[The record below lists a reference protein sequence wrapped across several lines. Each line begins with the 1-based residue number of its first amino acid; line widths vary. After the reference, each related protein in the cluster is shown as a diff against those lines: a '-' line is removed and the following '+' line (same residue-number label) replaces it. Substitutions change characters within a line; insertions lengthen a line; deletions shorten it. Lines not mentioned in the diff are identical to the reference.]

1 MSNGHTNR
9 NRRGNSRSRHG
20 PQRGRDQRPSGLR
33 PQVVAQ
39 SSAQPASD
47 ESPREQPQARS
58 PQLQPAPEQPRQ
70 TPQSEDPQRAQAP
83 RPAGPRGHAYMPAAG
98 GQTRGYTGQNGASGA
113 TSAKRVNGM
122 NGRNGH
128 LAANGTHNPNGTG
141 GTSAAN
147 SYQAPTA
154 ASGAS
159 SATPLAPAAP
169 GSPNGRA
176 SGAPKPAEWRHE
188 PVSRNTGDDAGEGEI
203 PSTWRADRT
212 PSVENGTRELLRPEV
227 RAGLGELIDS
237 LHELFARDRAVA
249 SQAGI
254 RCGICYL
261 HFPKEALEYRDEEGY
276 YVCGSCAEALARE
289 RLNMV
294 RRQHR

>member
-1 MSNGHTNR
+1 MGNGHTNR

-20 PQRGRDQRPSGLR
+20 PQRGRDQRPSELR

-47 ESPREQPQARS
+47 ESPREQPQAPS
-58 PQLQPAPEQPRQ
+58 PQLRPAPEQSRQ
-70 TPQSEDPQRAQAP
+70 TLRSEDPQREQAP
-83 RPAGPRGHAYMPAAG
+83 HPGGPRGHAYMPAAG
-98 GQTRGYTGQNGASGA
+98 GQARGYTGQNGASGV
-113 TSAKRVNGM
+113 TGAKRVNGM

-128 LAANGTHNPNGTG
+128 LAANGTPSPNGSG

-147 SYQAPTA
+147 SYQAPAA

-159 SATPLAPAAP
+159 SATPPAPAAP
-169 GSPNGRA
+169 GSPSGRV
-176 SGAPKPAEWRHE
+176 SGAPKPADRRHE
-188 PVSRNTGDDAGEGEI
+188 PVSRDASDDAGEGEV
-203 PSTWRADRT
+203 PATWRADRT
-212 PSVENGTRELLRPEV
+212 PSVENSTRELLRPEV
-227 RAGLGELIDS
+227 RAGLGALIDS

-261 HFPKEALEYRDEEGY
+261 HFPKEELEYRDEEGY
-276 YVCGSCAEALARE
+276 YVCGNCKEALARE